1 MGTEGTRRR
10 NRNRHLRKKEQ
21 KLSKINH
28 IFTESRN
35 IFITGALII
44 IVTFLIGKVEIEN
57 ICLYNKGVEAKA
69 YVYKIRS
76 LKTGSRSVY
85 EFKVANERYIGE
97 DLNSK
102 LGDSILVVYLPQNPK
117 INRNAEVLDQDW
129 CIWLYRKIIE

>member
-10 NRNRHLRKKEQ
+10 NRNRRLRKKEQ
-21 KLSKINH
+21 KLSKTNH
-28 IFTESRN
+28 IFTESKN
-35 IFITGALII
+35 IFIIGVLI

-85 EFKVANERYIGE
+85 EFKVCNERYTGE
-97 DLNSK
+97 DFNSK
-102 LGDSILVVYLPQNPK
+102 LGDSIQVVYLPQNPK
-117 INRNAEVLDQDW
+117 INRNAGVLDQDW

>member
-10 NRNRHLRKKEQ
+10 NRNRRLRKKEQ

-69 YVYKIRS
+69 YVYKLRS

-85 EFKVANERYIGE
+85 EFKVSNERYTGE

-102 LGDSILVVYLPQNPK
+102 LGDSIQVVYLPQNPK
-117 INRNAEVLDQDW
+117 INRNAKVLDQDW

>member
-10 NRNRHLRKKEQ
+10 NRNRRLRKKEQ

-69 YVYKIRS
+69 YVYRLRS
-76 LKTGSRSVY
+76 TKTGSISKY
-85 EFKVANERYIGE
+85 EFKVSNERYRGE
-97 DLNSK
+97 DLNAK
-102 LGDSILVVYLPQNPK
+102 LGDSIQVVYLPKNPR
-117 INRNAEVLDQDW
+117 INRKAKVIDEDW
-129 CIWLYRKIIE
+129 CVLLYRKIIE

>member
-57 ICLYNKGVEAKA
+57 ICLYNKGVEARA
-69 YVYKIRS
+69 YVYKLRS

-85 EFKVANERYIGE
+85 EFKVSNERYTGE

-102 LGDSILVVYLPQNPK
+102 LGDSIQVVYLPQNPK